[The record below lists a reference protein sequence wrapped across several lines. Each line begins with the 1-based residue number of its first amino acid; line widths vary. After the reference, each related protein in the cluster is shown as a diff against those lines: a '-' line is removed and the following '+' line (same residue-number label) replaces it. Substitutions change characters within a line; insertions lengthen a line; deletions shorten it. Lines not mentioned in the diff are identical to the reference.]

1 VNQKRQNNRFYSLYT
16 DGASHGNPGESGAG
30 IVLVA
35 PDGSI
40 IVQKSVYLGK
50 KTNNEAEYLAL
61 IWGLKT
67 ACQHG
72 IKKLYI
78 YMDAQLV
85 VNHLKGI
92 YKVKAEN
99 LKALH
104 HEVKELLRQF
114 CYQIYHIKREKNK
127 LADKLANLAIKGS

>member
-1 VNQKRQNNRFYSLYT
+1 VNKKLQVHKFYSLYT

-35 PDGSI
+35 PDGKI

-67 ACQHG
+67 ACQYG
-72 IKKLYI
+72 IKRLYI
-78 YMDAQLV
+78 FMDAQLV

-104 HEVKELLRQF
+104 HEVKRLLQQF
-114 CYQIYHIKREKNK
+114 HYKIYHIKREKNK
-127 LADKLANLAIKGS
+127 LADKLANLATKGS